1 MTDRELLETMFIEQ
15 RLMAL
20 KIKRMSEELNEVQSV
35 TTRIEE
41 NQEFMEIE
49 LKSIRA

>member
-1 MTDRELLETMFIEQ
+1 MTDGELLEAMFAEQ

-20 KIKRMSEELNEVQSV
+20 KIKRMSEELSEVRSV
-35 TTRIEE
+35 ATRIEE
-41 NQEFMEIE
+41 NQEFKEIE